1 LEYIA
6 NRYGFRF
13 EQIRGMDRKFSVRGA
28 IKHYP
33 RLRRALLEDV
43 KEMKAVNKLGE
54 SLRTRRE
61 ALGLTQRALA
71 QKLGVEASHV
81 AFIESGRR
89 KPSLKLVARIADTL
103 GLDRQELL
111 VLSHPE
117 AEALLTP
124 SKLEPPKRTNPSWQR
139 FIKDH
144 GLLAR
149 YHVTKRELQVLE
161 HLSLLG
167 TALSAK
173 EFLTIL
179 TLIRDIPESK

>member
-1 LEYIA
+1 
-6 NRYGFRF
+6 
-13 EQIRGMDRKFSVRGA
+13 M
-28 IKHYP
+28 
-33 RLRRALLEDV
+33 
-43 KEMKAVNKLGE
+43 NKLGE
-54 SLRTRRE
+54 FLKTRRE

-89 KPSLKLVARIADTL
+89 KPSLKLVARVADTL

-111 VLSHPE
+111 VLAHPE
-117 AEALLTP
+117 AKALLT
-124 SKLEPPKRTNPSWQR
+124 SNQIETPKKTTPSWQR

-144 GLLAR
+144 ALLAR

-167 TALSAK
+167 TALTAK
-173 EFLTIL
+173 EFLAIL